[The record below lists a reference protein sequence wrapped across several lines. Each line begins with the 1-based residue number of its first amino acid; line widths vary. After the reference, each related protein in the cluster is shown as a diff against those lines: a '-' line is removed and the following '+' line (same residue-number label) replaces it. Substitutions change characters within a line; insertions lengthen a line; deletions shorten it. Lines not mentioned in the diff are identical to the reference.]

1 VNGISLPEF
10 AAVLTGVGGLLGAI
24 FLYASKQSAAQN
36 SAHEG
41 RIKDLQKALDEVRKD
56 GDERIAELR
65 RDFERQLTDVK
76 QAMTHQ
82 SQVIDRQEIM
92 LSDYARHVSKLER
105 LMAAKGMEI
114 PDFETSHLRS
124 GHNAQT

>member
-1 VNGISLPEF
+1 MNGISLPEF
-10 AAVLTGVGGLLGAI
+10 AMVLTGVGGLLTAI
-24 FLYASKQSAAQN
+24 FLYAGKQSAAQN
-36 SAHEG
+36 SVQEG
-41 RIKDLQKALDEVRKD
+41 RIKDLQTALEKVRED

-92 LSDYARHVSKLER
+92 LSDYARHISKLER
-105 LMAAKGMEI
+105 LMAARGIEI
-114 PDFETSHLRS
+114 PDFETSNLRS